1 MFKGGLNFLRL
12 IIPSTSGG
20 MDEALKTHAKLKH
33 NFVKSNL
40 YLTVLINLYRGIRK
54 NMVPSITLSAGK
66 LTSIEAV
73 SFREIEAVTSWTK
86 DHKRKPH

>member
-1 MFKGGLNFLRL
+1 
-12 IIPSTSGG
+12 
-20 MDEALKTHAKLKH
+20 
-33 NFVKSNL
+33 
-40 YLTVLINLYRGIRK
+40 
-54 NMVPSITLSAGK
+54 MVPSITLSAGK